1 MPDTLLTDPKAVL
14 DPIPVDNAVK
24 ANAWDAFS
32 QATSPD
38 DFKAKFDK
46 LALPDSAKADLWD
59 MKFKGGIQSLS
70 GLTAPKTTAI
80 QDAETDPR
88 MSGALVPQVPT
99 TPIPPGLVPA
109 PAPPHTRA
117 EMEAS
122 APGVPTPALP
132 DGLKSDAQ
140 LQSEA
145 PTLRNSRTG
154 QPYKPALYGQSVLDF
169 PYTAPQH
176 ILHGVEAL
184 AAPAQVGLQQVGE
197 RELRNAQ
204 LVSGKPLT
212 PMTPTPPGFGEQ
224 VGRGVHELATGAFE
238 AATPFMAGDLAAA
251 PAKTL
256 AYLAGAAITQK
267 VAEEGAKASGLGPN
281 AAAAVGDIG
290 ALGVGVGIRGYDE
303 LFNKLAAHNVRAGF
317 RTEYDR
323 EMGLRNAFPVDI
335 HGDYYTVEPVE
346 GAAGPAPLH
355 NLVDSRGNV
364 VANGNSEHIA
374 EVIAQLSSTPP
385 TAQAP
390 TQEPTQ
396 APAPTPTAA
405 PPQPPPSAT
414 ETFLAQPRES
424 IIPLT
429 TDEGPAFL
437 HPTLEADGDQH
448 VVITGE
454 DGEPIIQGPPPMVAQ
469 WMEQHAQRG
478 AEASAPQKPQPV
490 VNDAEYIRAHNGWNT
505 ARIKAISKYMQEN
518 PGATEAEAAQETQG
532 TYGVEPQIGD
542 YKAPPAPP
550 EAPPAP
556 VPAPEPE
563 KPAKVGKV
571 SPATPNAP
579 TAATPTEPEA
589 PATIAVQLQQ
599 VGRFGD
605 PIVPGQP
612 QRKVVMFPG
621 GQGMPDLASLDGLA
635 ITNDGLGN
643 TYAYRK
649 DLISASDI
657 RRAAHNNTLPEILGH
672 AELGMGV
679 PDKSAQTEEGV
690 AVTAHAPDGT
700 EVQTAVSPTD
710 NIPAAIEA
718 AQAVT
723 PEGGHVSVK
732 TPEQALGERQG
743 LPSYLQEEI
752 DRRFNFAQNLGVVPE
767 VERLS
772 AERKTAL
779 DIAQAIGRKKLG
791 AYDLEDPTMPQN
803 IVRAVRAKLGI
814 PSMDDHA
821 AFEAWLRSNPQPA
834 TPATTAEEPSHW
846 LDSLTPEQKESVFAV
861 MRDIRAEADR
871 ANDQHRALLPPHGQI
886 AVGGAHMD
894 PFFRAEALNGFL
906 SALSRG
912 ASPVSA
918 VEIGNTDANYAI
930 EKFNKS
936 RSNDYVVHRAR
947 DMEESHLGEMA
958 RRVERAVAGTTQ
970 VETPA
975 VAHPLEDDFWSRI
988 QRGDLGEG
996 RGMYIQ
1002 ALLSAA
1008 KQIRETGGLQTRD
1021 QVSKFLRDYEDFKG
1035 SGTVESD
1042 VFKRGMSALI
1052 AKYTPAAPS
1061 EQTGTNALVNAIYQK
1076 LRNGES
1082 LGNIT
1087 ELNKLGEKYLG
1098 SVRASGNWTPKD
1110 LYDAM
1115 EAAVNRYL
1123 IDNGAHFLAEDGITG
1138 LAQLRR
1144 LMSRLTT
1151 QSIRT
1156 DEQLANQ
1163 QFSSPPTLSY
1173 VVAKVANL
1181 HPNDVVLEPSAGNGG
1196 IAAWPKSIGATVFTN
1211 EISPRRREMLE
1222 AAGLGKA
1229 SAHDGEL
1236 INALLDRSIQPT
1248 VVLMNPPFSASTL
1261 KSNVARNNNTY
1272 GFNHVESA
1280 LQRLVP
1286 GGRLVV
1292 ILGGGQANEPEGG
1305 ASFTGKKSGDWFRKI
1320 ADRYNIRANIRIN
1333 GKEYAKYG
1341 TSFATRLIVID
1352 KDGPTAA
1359 TPESRFGNAV
1369 RLNVDTLEQAYE
1381 ALRTIAADRPTALR
1395 TSVGGGPISAT
1406 PQGAVGGVE
1415 SAYQPGDVTGV
1426 AGSDSSA
1433 GSSPTTGAGGTGIT
1447 GIPPRS
1453 GQDSNGSELA
1463 GGSDAV
1469 PGPPER
1475 VQPETVG
1482 GSAPQQQSDVR
1493 PPRHNEPESTAGA
1506 GAVDQHANEQQ
1517 PAGPSGLSNPELD
1530 SIVDDV
1536 AAGLEALLGKTPE
1549 PPAPPT
1555 TPKTPAPKRLATK
1568 TSSPPKAAPAPK
1580 VNPLDQAAIDAERDL
1595 RALLGD
1601 IPNMS
1606 VSDQA
1611 QRKAQIDRAILTKLG
1626 IIGGKHILDGA
1637 VQFDA
1642 WGDAMMKQ
1650 VGDLIR
1656 ALSQSS
1662 RLPAPEILRQ
1672 VHMVA
1677 SAAAKRFGVEAEAT
1691 PPESEFYPT
1700 GDRLNLE
1707 RQEPSLVHEE
1717 DTDAY
1722 VKYQPTVKGPQH
1734 PGDIVETKTM
1744 ATVPLPVMSYRPAL
1758 PQSVITNGTISNVQL
1773 EAIAMMGQQNDLV
1786 LPSGYRA
1793 SALIGDGT
1801 GVGKGREAAG
1811 ILWDNWRQGRRR
1823 LVWVS
1828 EKNDLMQDAARDF
1841 SGLGAAPDILANVTQ
1856 ATNGRW
1862 IFNPNSRMKTLA
1874 SWNGN
1879 AEINHEGVIF
1889 ATYALL
1895 RSENKKGGTR
1905 AEQLRKWL
1913 AGEDGGEGAYIL
1925 FDESH
1930 NLKNAVPS
1938 IGSVG
1943 SKTGIRARQL
1953 LADIPGLRSASLS
1966 ATAATEISNLGYL
1979 DRLGLWGPGTSFP
1992 GGFMDFQTA
2001 IGSGRMAAMELVA
2014 RELKAQGKYISRTLS
2029 FKGVTQDTTT
2039 HELNEDQKAIYRTAA
2054 RAWQQVFQS
2063 AQKTIT
2069 DTNNGGKEAKSRF
2082 NSEFRSAQ
2090 LRFFNVLL
2098 STLKIPSAVKLAEE
2112 SLAANKSVVITLVNT
2127 NEAAQNREKE
2137 KMSARKA
2144 QKVIDGDEENEEDEQ
2159 EYDFGPKEM
2168 LVNLIE
2174 KNYPVQQWAD
2184 DVDPNGKTIKVPVY
2198 TTDADGNRTPRNNPQ
2213 AEDER
2218 DALIA
2223 EINRDLHMPG
2233 NPLDVLIEALGGRD
2247 KVAELTG
2254 RKERYDDVT
2263 GKFISRGDPGTARKD
2278 INIAE
2283 MKKFQNGDKR
2293 IAVLSSA
2300 AGTGISLHADKGA
2313 KNQQKRVQITL
2324 QVGWSADKQ
2333 MQMFGRTHRTNQAH
2347 APEYVM
2353 LVSDLGG
2360 EKRFIAT
2367 IARRLGSLG
2376 ALTKGQKN
2384 ASAGADMMDKVN
2396 FETDQGRSAA
2406 SAFYQALQRNV
2417 SVPGSSVGGLEVLR
2431 YLGVGREDEDSGE
2444 ITISDAEKRN
2454 VTRLLNRL
2462 LALDPDIQNAFYEY
2476 YYDLFGANVR
2486 AAIEDGTLDT
2496 GVKSLPGDII
2506 DVKQERLLAT
2516 DPHTG
2521 AKTFYYP
2528 VDSQSKTERISPENL
2543 EKKLTFHKDE
2553 NPRII
2558 RNEKGTVALA
2568 INASPIVR
2576 ANGSVD
2582 EAARVVTPGNA
2593 TWRKVSLNELTR
2605 LKMQPVHE
2613 WAVERHHELEQAA
2626 EKADREE
2633 IWAQKRYD
2641 DDLAYRKERL
2651 SETAQAELTRAE
2663 RALFKYQNGFEQA
2676 PLILSGDV
2684 WNYRSTLDRLQGAT
2698 SAGYNRLQVTDNA
2711 ENRKVLAGLRG
2722 VTLSGGNRLVG
2733 MSDAERLAQVPEAE
2747 AAVTE
2752 ARKNLDASKAAP
2764 VAGDSWYAE
2773 SLKTAQGAAA
2783 KAQAEVAAHA
2793 PIVKDPAAW
2802 AKEQWADQYDASP
2815 SHVTDEYHLIGGAVL
2830 KYWNAIREASPLL
2843 DIYTTVDSKT
2853 GQRIVGVSVMPQTV
2867 NQLIARI
2874 SGGRATVTTGQML
2887 RDVLING
2894 TPFNLE
2900 GGIRV
2905 VRGRVA
2911 RTPVIQ
2917 FIVSN
2922 DAALKNLKGLGVI
2935 TERGITPVHYLPTDG
2950 SKQSQILSEILK
2962 AYPVIQDEIG
2972 EAPAFSIEGPQGWST
2987 PGETD
2992 SPPVL
2997 ARYRD
3002 GVIYTTKE
3010 GVQAIGRLW
3019 GANLKAVQLPR
3030 ASQNYAISRHLITN
3044 PRTDKLGLMIR
3055 AHANDPH
3062 GIIVVATGQGIGALK
3077 RLLRHERF
3085 HRAQQTLPLHL
3096 NVYEKAFM
3104 RHPLAQQ
3111 ASILLTKLG
3120 YPAERHSVEI
3130 GADLAAGEFP
3140 RLGLTRSEG
3149 RTLARV
3155 YFGALRA
3162 EHGDDAVDRIVD
3174 TGIIPAIAKEA
3185 RERVGKQETTI
3196 RPTGPNTGGTGS
3208 NQSQYARWDSGVEGN
3223 EGGLRRLVRQDV
3235 PEGAGVADR
3244 LKLEPADTAVEAA
3257 GRSGNVLRSAS
3268 QVNQDLKNIRPLEG
3282 ETPAQMMGRGTA
3294 LLKEYAAALGVDNRF
3309 NAQTNRDRIAAAD
3322 AKLQKTLAAK
3332 ELWEKQFYGR
3342 KDEASGLDHRVL
3354 ASPEKLDRL
3363 GLSHPEGRVWNGK
3376 QWQETPE
3383 AKATRLDTAE
3393 KEAVARAKQLTSSVT
3408 LGSGFGALQPS
3419 LEKLYERDLK
3429 PAAKAVTKTVSGAID
3444 DLKKVF
3450 APDLRG
3456 PAAQKAAGLL
3466 RERGGERDQRRD
3478 RALAL
3483 LAGMKKRF
3491 LQMPEQQGFRGLD
3504 VWNAV
3509 EAGQIT
3515 GLSPLDL
3522 KFARAARSLLD
3533 QRWAELNKLGLLN
3546 TYIEN
3551 YLPRSWKDPAAA
3563 ENWVQS
3569 WQAKRPMA
3577 GREDF
3582 RKRRTYPTMQEGLD
3596 DPDFTL
3602 VPKFDNPVDMLMA
3615 TLGQMDASITAHRVF
3630 NEAKQKGDLVYVP
3643 AGRKPPTGLV
3653 QIDDKLF
3660 KVAGPP
3666 RGAVTIDPGSRAP
3679 GGKQE
3684 PKPLRSDFGHGPG
3697 RWDLTPAE
3705 RKEYQEA
3712 LKDWRDEN
3720 VQPEDVV
3727 VHGQRIMGHY
3737 YAAEPYA
3744 RVINNDLSRGI
3755 DGSSFMTG
3763 VRSINNF
3770 MNAVQL
3776 SLSYYHGLTTTLNSS
3791 FSDMALGIEQALAG
3805 QPGKAATSIGRGLL
3819 PFASLVHDI
3828 FKGTKVLDAWDMQ
3841 PEEFANLRQT
3851 DPQMWAIVDALKAA
3865 GAKARQDAHYQKQF
3879 VEALKDEWSRGNYG
3893 GAAVRA
3899 IPALAETLMKP
3910 IMEYMV
3916 PRVKLSAF
3924 AKLAA
3929 EELQNHPT
3937 YDRDDLRQRM
3947 GQIWNSIDNRFG
3959 QLVQRNLMMHA
3970 LARGAMNAV
3979 VGRPGWNLGSVQEIA
3994 GGAKDAFGNIN
4005 DLLHGRTTKVSH
4017 KTAYLLALLIGGAII
4032 NALTSFILTG
4042 GDAPTGWD
4050 YIAPRDG
4057 GVTEDGR
4064 PSRIILPTYLAKD
4077 LYSYVTRPRET
4088 LLAKTAPLISL
4099 TADLFR
4105 NRDFYDRK
4113 IYGDRGIGLLQY
4125 MRNELFPYSLTGLQ
4139 KNRERHASPV
4149 KQVLPM
4155 IGIMPAS
4162 KRVGLSP
4169 AERMIADF
4177 LDENDA
4183 KTRPPSG
4190 DRDKAKLD
4198 VFLTARTNERKAYA
4212 DGQQYVKDGKL
4223 APGDVT
4229 HALAR
4234 AKQRPLVA
4242 DYRHVTDFPTSMR
4255 IYDAATDA
4263 EKTLLKQDA
4272 LHKANL
4278 AASRPWEWNDT
4289 GAANI
4294 AWKYFHIGPG
4304 PTGQHASAPAINYPA
4319 PF

>member
-1 MPDTLLTDPKAVL
+1 MASPTIDYNALASQFGGTDYVPTSPAKTAPDVDYNALAAKFGAKDYVEPK
-14 DPIPVDNAVK
+14 PVDYEALAK
-24 ANAWDAFS
+24 QFG
-32 QATSPD
+32 ATDYQGP
-38 DFKAKFDK
+38 
-46 LALPDSAKADLWD
+46 PVP
-59 MKFKGGIQSLS
+59 I
-70 GLTAPKTTAI
+70 TAG
-80 QDAETDPR
+80 
-88 MSGALVPQVPT
+88 MS
-99 TPIPPGLVPA
+99 
-109 PAPPHTRA
+109 RA
-117 EMEAS
+117 AMEAN
-122 APGVPTPALP
+122 APGVPKPHSPEA
-132 DGLKSDAQ
+132 LKSDAQ
-140 LQSEA
+140 LQSEM
-145 PTLRNSRTG
+145 PVQRNPRTG
-154 QPYKPALYGQSVLDF
+154 EPYKAVPYGQSVLDF
-169 PYTAPQH
+169 PYTAAQH
-176 ILHGVEAL
+176 IVHGVEAL
-184 AAPAQVGLQQVGE
+184 AAPAQVGQQQIGE
-197 RELRNAQ
+197 RALRASQ
-204 LVSGKPLT
+204 LVAGKPLT
-212 PMTPTPPGFGEQ
+212 PMAPTPVGTGEQ
-224 VGRGVHELATGAFE
+224 IGRGLHELATGGFE
-238 AATPFMAGDLAAA
+238 AATPFIAGDLALA
-251 PAKTL
+251 PIRTL
-256 AYLAGAAITQK
+256 SYLAGAAATQK
-267 VAEEGAKASGLGPN
+267 GVEEAAKASGLGPN
-281 AAAAVGDIG
+281 ASA
-290 ALGVGVGIRGYDE
+290 ALGAVAALGTGLAVRGWGEFFD
-303 LFNKLAAHNVRAGF
+303 K
-317 RTEYDR
+317 
-323 EMGLRNAFPVDI
+323 VDI
-335 HGDYYTVEPVE
+335 HNARAQQLTDYDRAAGMRRERAPEAAKTVLGAPAIPVE
-346 GAAGPAPLH
+346 INGRVHTIEPLDALAKDGRPQYRVADPDGNTVAAGNGQEIATALGQRGAKPIGTAEPATDILDQRYAEI
-355 NLVDSRGNV
+355 VQSRAEAQS
-364 VANGNSEHIA
+364 VADKATAAGGRDIYA
-374 EVIAQLSSTPP
+374 EAAVKDADQQLSEIQKQRAQYGATGTQLPQAERP
-385 TAQAP
+385 TAP
-390 TQEPTQ
+390 S
-396 APAPTPTAA
+396 
-405 PPQPPPSAT
+405 PPPSPT
-414 ETFLAQPRES
+414 ETWLTQPRDN

-437 HPTLEADGDQH
+437 HPTLEAGGDQH
-448 VVITGE
+448 VVITDE
-454 DGEPIIQGPPPMVAQ
+454 QNEPLVQGPPAIVAQ

-478 AEASAPQKPQPV
+478 AEAPAQQKPQPV
-490 VNDAEYIRAHNGWNT
+490 VNDAEFIRAHNAWNS

-518 PGATEAEAAQETQG
+518 PGTDEATATQATQG
-532 TYGVEPQIGD
+532 TYGIEPQISD

-550 EAPPAP
+550 EAAEPTPQEEAP
-556 VPAPEPE
+556 
-563 KPAKVGKV
+563 KPTKVGKV

-579 TAATPTEPEA
+579 TAATPTEPES
-589 PATIAVQLQQ
+589 PETIALQIQ
-599 VGRFGD
+599 QMGKFGE
-605 PIVPGQP
+605 PQVPGQP
-612 QRKVVMFPG
+612 QRRVVMFPG
-621 GQGMPDLASLDGLA
+621 GQGMPDFWDLAGLS
-635 ITNDGLGN
+635 ITHDSFGN

-649 DLISASDI
+649 DLINPSEI
-657 RRAAHNNTLPEILGH
+657 HTAAKNNTLPEILGH
-672 AELGMGV
+672 SELGMGV
-679 PDKSAQTEEGV
+679 PDKSAQQEEGL
-690 AVTAHAPDGT
+690 AVTSHAPDGT

-710 NIPAAIEA
+710 NLPGAIEA
-718 AQAVT
+718 AHAVT
-723 PEGGHVSVK
+723 PEGGHVTVK
-732 TPEQALGERQG
+732 TPGQALAERQNPPETLPDGKRKWAVGEFNGRQFPLPAKFKDGKDVMVMGPAYPDAGTPDPNQLFVRGPDGDFITTPANLWLPKPGREGSPDQEDYERMAEPRDHSQPSPFEQAITPKAQ
-743 LPSYLQEEI
+743 PSQ
-752 DRRFNFAQNLGVVPE
+752 
-767 VERLS
+767 
-772 AERKTAL
+772 AE
-779 DIAQAIGRKKLG
+779 Q
-791 AYDLEDPTMPQN
+791 M
-803 IVRAVRAKLGI
+803 GI
-814 PSMDDHA
+814 
-821 AFEAWLRSNPQPA
+821 
-834 TPATTAEEPSHW
+834 T
-846 LDSLTPEQKESVFAV
+846 
-861 MRDIRAEADR
+861 
-871 ANDQHRALLPPHGQI
+871 
-886 AVGGAHMD
+886 
-894 PFFRAEALNGFL
+894 FL
-906 SALSRG
+906 
-912 ASPVSA
+912 V
-918 VEIGNTDANYAI
+918 D
-930 EKFNKS
+930 
-936 RSNDYVVHRAR
+936 
-947 DMEESHLGEMA
+947 
-958 RRVERAVAGTTQ
+958 
-970 VETPA
+970 
-975 VAHPLEDDFWSRI
+975 
-988 QRGDLGEG
+988 
-996 RGMYIQ
+996 
-1002 ALLSAA
+1002 
-1008 KQIRETGGLQTRD
+1008 
-1021 QVSKFLRDYEDFKG
+1021 
-1035 SGTVESD
+1035 
-1042 VFKRGMSALI
+1042 
-1052 AKYTPAAPS
+1052 
-1061 EQTGTNALVNAIYQK
+1061 AIYQK
-1076 LRNGES
+1076 LRTGDS

-1098 SVRASGNWTPKD
+1098 GARASGNWTPKD
-1110 LYDAM
+1110 LFDAM

-1123 IDNGAHFLAEDGITG
+1123 IDNGAAFLAEDGITG
-1138 LAQLRR
+1138 LRQLRQ

-1156 DEQLANQ
+1156 DEQIANQ
-1163 QFSSPPTLSY
+1163 QFSTPPTISY

-1181 HPNDVVLEPSAGNGG
+1181 HPDDIVLEPSAGNGG
-1196 IAAWPKSIGATVFTN
+1196 LAAWPKSIGAKVFTN
-1211 EISPRRREMLE
+1211 EISPRRREMLD
-1222 AAGLGKA
+1222 AAGLGGA
-1229 SAHDGEL
+1229 TSHDGEL

-1261 KSNVARNNNTY
+1261 KSNAARNNNTY

-1292 ILGGGQANEPEGG
+1292 ILGGGQANKPEGG

-1320 ADRYNIRANIRIN
+1320 ADRYNVRANVRIS

-1341 TSFATRLIVID
+1341 TSFATRIIVID
-1352 KDGPTAA
+1352 KNGPTVA

-1395 TSVGGGPISAT
+1395 GSVSGGSVSAT
-1406 PQGAVGGVE
+1406 PEGAPGGVE
-1415 SAYQPGDVTGV
+1415 PATIPGDIAGVTGSNS
-1426 AGSDSSA
+1426 GA
-1433 GSSPTTGAGGTGIT
+1433 GSSPDTGAGGTGIT
-1447 GIPPRS
+1447 GIPPRG

-1463 GGSDAV
+1463 GGSDTV
-1469 PGPPER
+1469 SSPPER
-1475 VQPETVG
+1475 IQPETAG
-1482 GSAPQQQSDVR
+1482 GGAPQQQSDVR
-1493 PPRHNEPESTAGA
+1493 SPRHNEPEAVAGP
-1506 GAVDQHANEQQ
+1506 GSVDQHADEQQ
-1517 PAGPSGLSNPELD
+1517 STGPTGVGNPELD
-1530 SIVDDV
+1530 SIIDDV

-1549 PPAPPT
+1549 PAKVPAPQ
-1555 TPKTPAPKRLATK
+1555 KAPALKRSAK
-1568 TSSPPKAAPAPK
+1568 SPKAATAPK
-1580 VNPLDQAAIDAERDL
+1580 TNPLEQAALDAERDL

-1606 VSDQA
+1606 VSDQT

-1637 VQFDA
+1637 VKFDT
-1642 WGDAMMKQ
+1642 WGESMMKQ

-1656 ALSQSS
+1656 ALSQTSK
-1662 RLPAPEILRQ
+1662 LPAPEILRQ
-1672 VHMVA
+1672 IHMVA
-1677 SAAAKRFGVEAEAT
+1677 AVAAKRFGVEAEAT

-1722 VKYQPTVKGPQH
+1722 VKYQPTIKGPQH

-1744 ATVPLPVMSYRPAL
+1744 ATVPLPVMTYRPAL
-1758 PQSVITNGTISNVQL
+1758 PQSVIDLGTISNVQL
-1773 EAIAMMGQQNDLV
+1773 EGIAMVGQQNDIV
-1786 LPSGYRA
+1786 LPSGSRA

-1841 SGLGAAPDILANVTQ
+1841 SGLGAGPDILANVTQ
-1856 ATNGRW
+1856 AANGRW

-1874 SWNGN
+1874 SWNGKDD
-1879 AEINHEGVIF
+1879 IKHEGVIF
-1889 ATYALL
+1889 VTYALL
-1895 RSENKKGGTR
+1895 RSENKQGGTR

-1913 AGEDGGEGAYIL
+1913 QGEDGGEGAYIL
-1925 FDESH
+1925 FDEAH

-1953 LADIPGLRSASLS
+1953 LADVPGLRSASLS

-2029 FKGVTQDTTT
+2029 FKGVTQDTVT

-2054 RAWQQVFQS
+2054 RAWQQVFKA

-2112 SLAANKSVVITLVNT
+2112 SLAAGKSVVITLVNT

-2184 DVDPNGKTIKVPVY
+2184 DVDSNGKTIKVPVY
-2198 TTDADGNRTPRNNPQ
+2198 TQDADGNRIPVTNPQ
-2213 AEDER
+2213 AEAER

-2254 RKERYDDVT
+2254 RKERYDDVS
-2263 GKFISRGDPGTARKD
+2263 GKFITRGDPGTARKD

-2293 IAVLSSA
+2293 VAVLSSA

-2347 APEYVM
+2347 APEYIM

-2396 FETDQGRSAA
+2396 FETDQGRAA
-2406 SAFYQALQRNV
+2406 ARAFYESLQKNI

-2431 YLGVGREDEDSGE
+2431 YLGVGREDEDSGQIE
-2444 ITISDAEKRN
+2444 ISDTEKRN

-2462 LALDPDIQNAFYEY
+2462 LALDPDLQNAFYEY
-2476 YYDLFGANVR
+2476 YYDLFSANVR

-2496 GVKSLPGDII
+2496 GVKALPGDII
-2506 DVKQERLLAT
+2506 NVKQEQLLTT
-2516 DPHTG
+2516 DPQTG

-2528 VDSQSKTERISPENL
+2528 VDSQSKVDRISPENL

-2558 RNEKGTVALA
+2558 RNEKGKVALA
-2568 INASPIVR
+2568 VNASPIVR

-2582 EAARVVTPGNA
+2582 QAARVVTPGNA
-2593 TWRKVSLNELTR
+2593 TWRKVSVAELTR
-2605 LKMQPVHE
+2605 LKMQPVDE
-2613 WAVERHHELEQAA
+2613 WAIERHQELGQVL
-2626 EKADREE
+2626 EKANREE

-2641 DDLAYRKERL
+2641 DDLTYKRERL
-2651 SETAQAELTRAE
+2651 TETAQVALKRAE
-2663 RALFKYQNGFEQA
+2663 NDLFKYQNGFERA
-2676 PLILSGDV
+2676 PLILGGDV
-2684 WNYRSTLDRLQGAT
+2684 WNYRATLDRLQGAV

-2722 VTLSGGNRLVG
+2722 VSVSGGNRLVS

-2747 AAVTE
+2747 QAVAE
-2752 ARKNLDASKAAP
+2752 ARRDVEAANAAP
-2764 VAGDSWYAE
+2764 VAGDKWYAD
-2773 SLKTAQGAAA
+2773 SLKTSQETAA
-2783 KAQAEVAAHA
+2783 KADAEFTAHA
-2793 PIVKDPAAW
+2793 PIVADPTAW
-2802 AKEQWADQYDASP
+2802 AKAQWADQYDASP

-2874 SGGRATVTTGQML
+2874 SGGRATVTTGQLL

-2911 RTPVIQ
+2911 KTPVIQ
-2917 FIVSN
+2917 FMVSN
-2922 DAALKNLKGLGVI
+2922 DAAMSNLKNLGVV
-2935 TERGITPVHYLPTDG
+2935 TERGITPVHYLPTDA
-2950 SKQSQILSEILK
+2950 SKQAQILSEILK
-2962 AYPVIQDEIG
+2962 AYPVIQDDIG
-2972 EAPAFSIEGPQGWST
+2972 EAPAFSIEHPHGWST
-2987 PGETD
+2987 PGQTD

-3002 GVIYTTKE
+3002 GVIYTTRE
-3010 GVQAIGRLW
+3010 GVHSIGHLW
-3019 GANLKAVQLPR
+3019 GANLKGVQLPR
-3030 ASQNYAISRHLITN
+3030 ATQNYVIAAHLINN
-3044 PRTDKLGLMIR
+3044 PRTENLGRMIR
-3055 AHANDPH
+3055 AHANDPN
-3062 GIIVVATGQGIGALK
+3062 GLIVVATGQGLGALK
-3077 RLLRHERF
+3077 RILRHERF
-3085 HRAQQTLPLHL
+3085 HRAQQRLPLHL

-3111 ASILLTKLG
+3111 AGILLTKLG
-3120 YPAERHSVEI
+3120 YPVERHSLEI
-3130 GADLAAGEFP
+3130 GADLAAGEFQ
-3140 RLGLTRSEG
+3140 RLGLTRDQG

-3162 EHGDDAVDRIVD
+3162 EHGDEAVDRIVD
-3174 TGIIPAIAKEA
+3174 TGIVPAIAKEA
-3185 RERVGKQETTI
+3185 KERAGKQEATI
-3196 RPTGPNTGGTGS
+3196 RPTGPNTGGTGA
-3208 NQSQYARWDSGVEGN
+3208 NPAQYALRDSGIEGD
-3223 EGGLRRLVRQDV
+3223 EGGLRRVVRQNV
-3235 PEGAGVADR
+3235 PEGTGGLDR
-3244 LKLEPADTAVEAA
+3244 LKLESADKEAVE
-3257 GRSGNVLRSAS
+3257 
-3268 QVNQDLKNIRPLEG
+3268 
-3282 ETPAQMMGRGTA
+3282 PA
-3294 LLKEYAAALGVDNRF
+3294 
-3309 NAQTNRDRIAAAD
+3309 
-3322 AKLQKTLAAK
+3322 
-3332 ELWEKQFYGR
+3332 
-3342 KDEASGLDHRVL
+3342 
-3354 ASPEKLDRL
+3354 
-3363 GLSHPEGRVWNGK
+3363 GRVWDGK
-3376 QWQETPE
+3376 VWQQTPE
-3383 AKATRLDTAE
+3383 AKAA
-3393 KEAVARAKQLTSSVT
+3393 ARTERNRAAAPSSVT

-3419 LEKLYERDLK
+3419 LEKLYERDLR
-3429 PAAKAVTKTVSGAID
+3429 PAAKTVTKMISGAID
-3444 DLKKVF
+3444 EAKKLL

-3456 PAAQKAAGLL
+3456 PGAQKAAGLL

-3483 LAGMKKRF
+3483 LDGMKQRF
-3491 LQMPEQQGFRGLD
+3491 LQMPEQQGFHGLD

-3509 EAGQIT
+3509 ETGQIS

-3533 QRWAELNKLGLLN
+3533 ARWTELNRLGLLN
-3546 TYIEN
+3546 TYIDN
-3551 YLPRSWKDPAAA
+3551 YLPRSWKDPQAA

-3630 NEAKQKGDLVYVP
+3630 NEGVRKGDMVYVP
-3643 AGRKPPTGLV
+3643 AGHRPPLDKPTQL
-3653 QIDDKLF
+3653 DDKLF
-3660 KVAGPP
+3660 KVAGPL
-3666 RGAVTIDPGSRAP
+3666 RGAVTIDPGSRQP

-3697 RWDLTPAE
+3697 RWDLTPEE
-3705 RKEYQEA
+3705 RQEYQDA
-3712 LKDWRDEN
+3712 LRDWRDTN
-3720 VQPEDVV
+3720 VLPEDVI

-3744 RVINNDLSRGI
+3744 TVINNDLARGI
-3755 DGSSFMTG
+3755 DGSAFMGG
-3763 VRSINNF
+3763 VRAVNTF
-3770 MNAVQL
+3770 MNAMEL

-3805 QPGKAATSIGRGLL
+3805 KPGKAVTSIGRGLV
-3819 PFASLVHDI
+3819 PFASAVHDI
-3828 FKGTKVLDAWDMQ
+3828 YKGTNVLRAWDMQ
-3841 PEEFANLRQT
+3841 PDEFAALRQT

-3865 GAKARQDAHYQKQF
+3865 GAKARQDAYYQKQF
-3879 VEALKDEWSRGNYG
+3879 VEAMKDEWGRGNHG
-3893 GAAVRA
+3893 GALLRA
-3899 IPALAETLMKP
+3899 IPALAEVLMKP
-3910 IMEYMV
+3910 IMEHMV

-3929 EELQNHPT
+3929 EELQRHPT
-3937 YDRDDLRQRM
+3937 YDRDQLRQAM

-3970 LARGAMNAV
+3970 MARGVMNAV
-3979 VGRPGWNLGSVQEIA
+3979 VGRPGWNLGSVQEIL
-3994 GGAKDAFGNIN
+3994 GGAKDLLIGNPHTKTPGVAGN
-4005 DLLHGRTTKVSH
+4005 VDNVLHGRAPQISH

-4042 GDAPTGWD
+4042 GDAPDGWD

-4077 LYSYVTRPRET
+4077 IYSYVTRPRET
-4088 LLAKTAPLISL
+4088 LIAKTAPLLSL

-4105 NRDFYDRK
+4105 NRDFYNRK
-4113 IYGDRGIGLLQY
+4113 IYGDRSIGLLQY
-4125 MRNELFPYSLTGLQ
+4125 LRNELFPYSLTGLQ
-4139 KNRERHASPV
+4139 KNRERHASFG
-4149 KQVLPM
+4149 KQILPLV
-4155 IGIMPAS
+4155 GIMPAS

-4169 AERMIADF
+4169 AERMIADS

-4183 KTRPPSG
+4183 KTRAPSG
-4190 DRDKAKLD
+4190 DRDKAKVD
-4198 VFLTARTNERKAYA
+4198 VFLTARKDERKAYA
-4212 DGQQYVKDGKL
+4212 LGQQYVKDGKL
-4223 APGDVT
+4223 APSDVT
-4229 HALAR
+4229 HAVAR
-4234 AKQRPLVA
+4234 ARQRPLVA
-4242 DYRHVTDFPTSMR
+4242 DYRHVTDFPTAMQ
-4255 IYDAATDA
+4255 IYDAATDD
-4263 EKTLLKQDA
+4263 EKKLLKQDA

-4289 GAANI
+4289 ASRDI

-4304 PTGQHASAPAINYPA
+4304 PTGERPPARHMNIPGAPQVQYPA
-4319 PF
+4319 PLQ